1 MRTKKRTPV
10 KPKPDVKTLNHADYY
25 GKTEFQFE
33 AKGVKYYAFQNDVD
47 MPTGRYMF
55 IQNFLQEVNLRM
67 NLDTLK
73 EYVQAIRKNIDGSKG
88 HVDIVKVAVLI
99 DQLESRVELAFEPD
113 TVYRLASCIFFDETE
128 LLTTYNI
135 KHNEQKIA
143 AWKSEGT
150 LDFFYRKPFEELTG
164 LKGISQDVIRN
175 YLEAVPKFAEKLTS
189 EMREQL

>member
-33 AKGVKYYAFQNDVD
+33 AAGVKYYAFQNDVD
-47 MPTGRYMF
+47 MPTGRYMY
-55 IQNFLQEVNLRM
+55 IQNFLQEVSLRM

-73 EYVQAIRKNIDGSKG
+73 DYIQAIRKNIDGSKG

-135 KHNEQKIA
+135 KHNESKIA

-150 LDFFYRKPFEELTG
+150 LDFFYKKPFEELTG
-164 LKGISQDVIRN
+164 LKGISPDVIRN